1 MPESD
6 TQQESTVQKKKKI
19 HNQQPLIYL
28 VLTKLRFFFAEPSQ
42 VQFQTSSMALL
53 VYMLWLL
60 LNCTDP
66 LANIWLKVITILE
79 IFRPVKLQRFLGISL
94 RLVSVKENR
103 RHIYIHTYT
112 YIYICMHIYIYI
124 HTLFRPLS
132 IPQLI
137 QYNS

>member
-1 MPESD
+1 MPELD
-6 TQQESTVQKKKKI
+6 TQQESTVQKKI

-42 VQFQTSSMALL
+42 VQFQTSSMVLL

-79 IFRPVKLQRFLGISL
+79 SFRPVKLQRFLGISL

-103 RHIYIHTYT
+103 RHIYIHTYIHIHT
-112 YIYICMHIYIYI
+112 YIYMYAHIHIYTY
-124 HTLFRPLS
+124 TFPSSLYSSTRS
-132 IPQLI
+132 I
-137 QYNS
+137 

>member
-6 TQQESTVQKKKKI
+6 TQQDSTVQKKKI

-79 IFRPVKLQRFLGISL
+79 IFRPVKFQRFLGISL

-103 RHIYIHTYT
+103 RHTYIHTYT

-137 QYNS
+137 

>member
-6 TQQESTVQKKKKI
+6 TQQESTVQKKKI

-60 LNCTDP
+60 LNCTDR
-66 LANIWLKVITILE
+66 LANIWLKVITVLE

-124 HTLFRPLS
+124 HTFFRPLS
-132 IPQLI
+132 FPQLI